1 MYVGSKFNVRKIND
15 DIPVMVNSEPISR
28 VYSIYCLGVIK
39 TMMSGDEHINCNESG
54 TGTLFPANTRQTIYS
69 DLI

>member
-1 MYVGSKFNVRKIND
+1 MA
-15 DIPVMVNSEPISR
+15 NSEPISR
-28 VYSIYCLGVIK
+28 VYSIYCLGVTLIK

-54 TGTLFPANTRQTIYS
+54 TGTLFPANTRQTIYN